1 MDPAGTW
8 PQLFP
13 APAAVPPSQPGGP
26 LELPPLPPQ
35 ALESARDGAFPEL
48 AVSTGTS
55 RHAQAAE
62 LAFQAHL
69 IPIPVPDGEPAGDRP
84 DSPWIPTGMPSRP
97 RGAAPLP
104 FTIPESSAEVEVTL
118 APIGP
123 ATGQAASHR
132 EGSSPLAAREKDGAA
147 PPERSRKPDT
157 APQPAALGGAA
168 SKLVPHLSH
177 AAETRTESATYQ
189 PHSAAEP
196 SRPEGLPEPEA
207 EIPPSRPPG
216 VARDIKFEVNG
227 GDRRV
232 EVRLVE
238 RGGEVHVA
246 VRTPDA
252 RLASAL
258 REDLPAL
265 SSRLAESGFRTET
278 WHPAAPG
285 GLYGASDGPR
295 EGYAQPSA
303 GGSPHDPNPGSRQ
316 EGRQQQGDAEPR
328 QDSSEQP
335 NPKEKGKEFAWFI
348 SSLR

>member
-1 MDPAGTW
+1 
-8 PQLFP
+8 
-13 APAAVPPSQPGGP
+13 V
-26 LELPPLPPQ
+26 
-35 ALESARDGAFPEL
+35 RDGALPEP
-48 AVSTGTS
+48 AAPSGTS
-55 RHAQAAE
+55 RHAEAAE

-69 IPIPVPDGEPAGDRP
+69 IPIPVPGGEPAGDRP
-84 DSPWIPTGMPSRP
+84 DSVWFPMGMPSRP
-97 RGAAPLP
+97 RGAPLLP
-104 FTIPESSAEVEVTL
+104 FTIPESSAEVEVAV

-157 APQPAALGGAA
+157 APPPAAPGGAA
-168 SKLVPHLSH
+168 SKVVPHWSH
-177 AAETRTESATYQ
+177 APETRTESATYQ
-189 PHSAAEP
+189 PQSKAEP
-196 SRPEGLPEPEA
+196 SRPEGSPEPEA
-207 EIPPSRPPG
+207 GIPPSRPPA
-216 VARDIKFEVNG
+216 VARDIKLEVNG
-227 GDRRV
+227 GDQRV

-252 RLASAL
+252 HLASAL

-265 SSRLAESGFRTET
+265 SSRLVESGFRTET

-285 GLYGASDGPR
+285 VLSGTSDGPR
-295 EGYAQPSA
+295 EAHAQPSA
-303 GGSPHDPNPGSRQ
+303 GGSPHDPNPQSRQ
-316 EGRQQQGDAEPR
+316 EGRQRQGDAEPR